1 MNFDDKITMK
11 VYDDDVEKLELR
23 ESNSGFWIE
32 SIALKQVD
40 IKKVNGEL
48 VLEWKGNLKMMIW
61 EFCNWV

>member
-32 SIALKQVD
+32 SIALKMVD
-40 IKKVNGEL
+40 N
-48 VLEWKGNLKMMIW
+48 
-61 EFCNWV
+61 